1 MVCTD
6 KGVEGEGRVMAM
18 LSRRWKGD
26 SLVNSRKENSRK
38 EIGQAIGL
46 LLFLSCFKIVAAV
59 IIDLSTGLYS
69 VCTVY
74 SISF

>member
-1 MVCTD
+1 M
-6 KGVEGEGRVMAM
+6 
-18 LSRRWKGD
+18 
-26 SLVNSRKENSRK
+26 NSRKENSRK

>member
-1 MVCTD
+1 
-6 KGVEGEGRVMAM
+6 MAM
-18 LSRRWKGD
+18 LSRRWRED
-26 SLVNSRKENSRK
+26 SLVNSRK

-46 LLFLSCFKIVAAV
+46 LLFLSCFKIVVAV

>member
-1 MVCTD
+1 M
-6 KGVEGEGRVMAM
+6 
-18 LSRRWKGD
+18 
-26 SLVNSRKENSRK
+26 NSRK

-46 LLFLSCFKIVAAV
+46 LLFLSCFKIVVAV

>member
-18 LSRRWKGD
+18 LSRRWRGD
-26 SLVNSRKENSRK
+26 SPVNSRK

-46 LLFLSCFKIVAAV
+46 LLFLSCFKIVVAV
-59 IIDLSTGLYS
+59 IIDLSTGYGYNQLEFWGYKLA
-69 VCTVY
+69 T
-74 SISF
+74 